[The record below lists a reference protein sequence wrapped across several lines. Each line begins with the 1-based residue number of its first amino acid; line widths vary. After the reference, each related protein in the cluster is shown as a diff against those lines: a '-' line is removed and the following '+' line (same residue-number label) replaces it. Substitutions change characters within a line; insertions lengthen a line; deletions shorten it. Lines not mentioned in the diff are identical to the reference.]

1 MPFAQDHYPF
11 ENKDWQK
18 ENFPSG
24 FVAEY
29 IAQTRTWFYYTHT
42 ISSILFNQAPFKN
55 VVTTGTILA
64 EDGQKMS
71 KSKNNF
77 PDPWILFDKYG
88 VDALRFY
95 LMSCPVM
102 KGEDINFL
110 EKAVQD
116 ISSKII
122 NRLNN
127 VVAFYE
133 LYPLELKEINN
144 NVPSCQNVLNHW
156 IISRLGE
163 LVAETT
169 NGMEAYDMAL
179 ATRPIES
186 FIEDLSTWYL
196 RRSRDAIKDGDKET
210 KEVLYFVLK
219 TIATLMAPFT
229 PFISESI
236 WQKLK
241 IGNDRESVHLVNWP
255 DSPLSSLPLT
265 KGEEKEGVLEKMAEV
280 RKVVSLGLEARQ
292 KSGIKVRQPLGQL
305 RIKNYQL
312 GIEYTELIKE
322 ELNIKEVVEDKNIET
337 DVSLDTVITEE
348 LRQEGDYRE
357 LARAIQD
364 VRKKEGLTPSDPI
377 VLFLE
382 TSDEGKK
389 LVEKFEAEIKK
400 TVLASQIKLENSS
413 GEEVKIN
420 DLVFKISIQ
429 K

>member
-1 MPFAQDHYPF
+1 
-11 ENKDWQK
+11 
-18 ENFPSG
+18 
-24 FVAEY
+24 
-29 IAQTRTWFYYTHT
+29 YTHT

-77 PDPWILFDKYG
+77 PDPWILFNKYG

-133 LYPLELKEINN
+133 LYPQELEEINN
-144 NVPSCQNVLNHW
+144 NIPKTGNVLNYW

-163 LVAETT
+163 LIAETT
-169 NGMEAYDMAL
+169 SGMESYDMAL

-196 RRSRDAIKDGDKET
+196 RRSRDAIKEGDKET
-210 KEVLYFVLK
+210 KEVLYFILK
-219 TIATLMAPFT
+219 TIAILMAPFT

-241 IGNDRESVHLVNWP
+241 IDNDRESVHLVDWP
-255 DSPLSSLPLT
+255 ETL
-265 KGEEKEGVLEKMAEV
+265 GVNEEIIEKMAEV
-280 RKVVSLGLEARQ
+280 RRIVSLGLEARQ
-292 KSGIKVRQPLGQL
+292 KAGIKVRQPLGAL
-305 RIKNYQL
+305 IIKKYEL
-312 GIEYTELIKE
+312 EKEYTQIIRD
-322 ELNIKEVVEDKNIET
+322 ELNIKVVMT
-337 DVSLDTVITEE
+337 DPNLAEEVSLNTEMTEE
-348 LRQEGDYRE
+348 LIQEGNYRE
-357 LARAIQD
+357 LVRAIQD
-364 VRKKEGLTPSDPI
+364 IRKKEGLTPSDPI
-377 VLFLE
+377 ILSLE
-382 TSDEGKK
+382 TNELGKEII
-389 LVEKFEAEIKK
+389 EKFEAEIKK
-400 TVLASQIKLENSS
+400 TVLASEIKLEQNSGLPAQE
-413 GEEVKIN
+413 GEEIKIN
-420 DLVFKISIQ
+420 DLVFKITIQ